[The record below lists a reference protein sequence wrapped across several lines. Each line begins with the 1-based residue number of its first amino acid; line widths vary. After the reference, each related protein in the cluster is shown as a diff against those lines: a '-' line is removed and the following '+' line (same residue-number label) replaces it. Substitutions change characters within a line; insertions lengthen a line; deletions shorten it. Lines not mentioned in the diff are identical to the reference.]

1 MSEPIRVSDEVVV
14 PEAALSWRAVR
25 ASGPGGQNVNKVAS
39 KILLRVDLGLVEGL
53 GDDARA
59 RLRSFAGARLDADG
73 RLLVGSQRFRDQPRN
88 LEDARAKLRGLLLRA
103 LQPPKPR
110 RATRASTASREKRL
124 AGKRRDALKKR
135 QRRDTSEDW

>member
-1 MSEPIRVSDEVVV
+1 MKDPLPVAPGVTV
-14 PEAALSWRAVR
+14 PAAAIEASASR